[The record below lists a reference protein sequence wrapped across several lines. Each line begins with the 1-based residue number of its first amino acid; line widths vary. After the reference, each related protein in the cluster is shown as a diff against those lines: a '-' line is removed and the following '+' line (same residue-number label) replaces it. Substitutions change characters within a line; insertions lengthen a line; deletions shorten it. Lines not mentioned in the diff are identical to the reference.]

1 MGLVTA
7 LRAGVEQGV
16 ATTSN
21 MKLILHP
28 IEVPL
33 RHPWTLAHGTR
44 TVQRN
49 VVVELRDEEAGL
61 SGWGEAAGIP
71 YFGVTPETLVAAL
84 ESARGAVEG
93 VPLLDP
99 ASWWAGL
106 ALHLAEQPF
115 AFAALDAAAN
125 DLCGKRAGVTTRRLL
140 GLDEDEAA
148 YPPSDFTIGLAG
160 PDTMAAKLAERPGF
174 PVYKVK
180 LGSGDLGA
188 DLARVERLRRETEVP
203 LRVDANTGWT
213 LAEALEAGPRL
224 VELGV
229 EFLEQPLPVDAP
241 EADRRALFER
251 SPLPIIAD
259 ESCFAE
265 GDVAGCAGSFHG
277 VNLKPAKCGG
287 LTPALRMAAEARSLG
302 LSVGVGCMTE
312 TTVGISGTAQLLPAV
327 DFADLDGAL
336 LLAGDV
342 ASGVSLDAGRLR
354 FPAGPGNGV
363 EVDAARLASHAG
375 T

>member
-1 MGLVTA
+1 
-7 LRAGVEQGV
+7 
-16 ATTSN
+16 
-21 MKLILHP
+21 MKLLLHP
-28 IEVPL
+28 IEIPL

-49 VVVELRDEEAGL
+49 VLVELRDEEAGL
-61 SGWGEAAGIP
+61 SGWGEAAAVP
-71 YFGVTPETLVAAL
+71 YFGVTPGTLLGAF
-84 ESARGAVEG
+84 ESARAAVES

-99 ASWWAGL
+99 QSWWAGL
-106 ALHLAEQPF
+106 ALHLAERPF
-115 AFAALDAAAN
+115 ALAALDAAAH

-140 GLDEDEAA
+140 GLGGDEDA
-148 YPPSDFTIGLAG
+148 YPPSCFTIGLAE
-160 PDTMAAKLAERPGF
+160 PEVMAARLAERPGF

-188 DLARVERLRRETEVP
+188 DLDRVARLRRETDAP

-251 SPLPIIAD
+251 SPLPLVAD

-265 GDVAGCAGSFHG
+265 GDVARCVGCFHG

-287 LTPALRMAAEARSLG
+287 LTPARRMATEARSLG

-312 TTVGISGTAQLLPAV
+312 TTVGISAAAQLLPLV
-327 DFADLDGAL
+327 GFADLDGAL

-342 ASGVSLDAGRLR
+342 AVSGGGSGGGVRLDAGRLR
-354 FPAGPGNGV
+354 FPAAPGNGV
-363 EVDAARLASHAG
+363 EVDPDRLHACVAR
-375 T
+375 